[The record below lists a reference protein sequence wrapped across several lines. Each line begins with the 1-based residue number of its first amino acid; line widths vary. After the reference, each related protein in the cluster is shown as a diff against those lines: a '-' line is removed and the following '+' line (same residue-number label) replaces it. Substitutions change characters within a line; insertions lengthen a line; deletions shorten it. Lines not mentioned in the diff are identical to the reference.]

1 MRFVRVRAG
10 AAAAALAL
18 LPAVL
23 AACAN
28 KDASRGATSDSGSP
42 TGPSRAS
49 AGGRP
54 GSAAQVAGAERTPER
69 VDYYAAATL
78 ARVGDSLAGGTRTGR
93 VLRSTEM
100 RQYIEGRRD
109 APGTPEVHDH
119 WTDVAFVQAGR
130 ATLVTGGRVEG
141 GRLESAGEHRGGRI
155 VGGVERIIGPGD
167 LLIIPAGVP
176 HQYVIARGDSL
187 RYVTVKVRE
196 GAGR

>member
-1 MRFVRVRAG
+1 MRAG
-10 AAAAALAL
+10 APAVGALAL
-18 LPAVL
+18 LPLVL

-28 KDASRGATSDSGSP
+28 KNASRGTTSDSGSP

-54 GSAAQVAGAERTPER
+54 GSAAQAAGAERTPER

-93 VLRSTEM
+93 VLRSTETL
-100 RQYIEGRRD
+100 QYIEGRRD

-119 WTDVAFVQAGR
+119 WTDVAFVQGGR

-141 GRLESAGEHRGGRI
+141 ARLESAGEHRGGQI
-155 VGGVERIIGPGD
+155 VGGVAHVVGPGD
-167 LLIIPAGVP
+167 LVIIPAGVP

-187 RYVTVKVRE
+187 RYITVKVRE
-196 GAGR
+196 MSGR